1 MRIQRR
7 HRQNRRFMSS
17 GTSNVIVVDKTGNH
31 KANYVLFEGS
41 QLLMYVVV
49 FYSLKTATRY
59 ATNYERSFHTP
70 MPIYDRSGKEIK
82 RRSGYANS

>member
-1 MRIQRR
+1 MSTQRR
-7 HRQNRRFMSS
+7 TRNNKRYSPDGS
-17 GTSNVIVVDKTGNH
+17 VVVIDRTGNH
-31 KANYVLFEGS
+31 KANYMIIAETIHVS
-41 QLLMYVVV
+41 YVVV
-49 FYSLKTATRY
+49 FYSLRTATRY

>member
-1 MRIQRR
+1 
-7 HRQNRRFMSS
+7 MSYD
-17 GTSNVIVVDKTGNH
+17 TSNVIVVDKTGNH
-31 KANYVLFEGS
+31 KANYVLFEGWR
-41 QLLMYVVV
+41 LLTYVVV